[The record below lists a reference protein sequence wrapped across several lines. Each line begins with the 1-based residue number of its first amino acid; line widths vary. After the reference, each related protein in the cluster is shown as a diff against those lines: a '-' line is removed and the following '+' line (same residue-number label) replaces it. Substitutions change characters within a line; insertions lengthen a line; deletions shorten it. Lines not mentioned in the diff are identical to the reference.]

1 MTETP
6 DHPGSPDPSETQTV
20 DQILEDL
27 TMMAHDLTT
36 EVRQEWRR
44 VRRDQSMPSELQ
56 TKLKKEL
63 LSLLNTSKD
72 AEGKL
77 DEHRT
82 KRAGRAGEF
91 ALDLG
96 AARLEVGRRL
106 DSIRAARGSGGV
118 S

>member
-6 DHPGSPDPSETQTV
+6 DPPGSPDPSVTKTV
-20 DQILEDL
+20 DEILEDL
-27 TMMAHDLTT
+27 TIMAHDLTT
-36 EVRQEWRR
+36 DVRQEWRR
-44 VRRDQSMPSELQ
+44 VRSDQSVPPHLR
-56 TKLKKEL
+56 TKLKTDL
-63 LSLLNTSKD
+63 QTLLNMSRD

-96 AARLEVGRRL
+96 AARIEIGRRL
-106 DSIRAARGSGGV
+106 DRIRTARGAGGL